1 MNIEDIKNKIKQQ
14 ENDSWGTIRDFL
26 IVFWGND
33 LDDDS
38 IKRLLRTHYQ
48 LKPDYVIRSI
58 VAGKAVLA
66 VSDYDEALL
75 HAISWD
81 VNKVLDEHTTEAAR
95 KWLKDALQISE
106 EIVSENK

>member
-1 MNIEDIKNKIKQQ
+1 MNSEDIKNKIKQQ

-33 LDDDS
+33 LDDDG
-38 IKRLLRTHYQ
+38 IMRLLRTHYQ

-58 VAGKAVLA
+58 AAGKAVLA

-81 VNKVLDEHTTEAAR
+81 VNRVLAEHTTEAAR
-95 KWLKDALQISE
+95 KWLKDTLQIIE
-106 EIVSENK
+106 GIVSENN